1 MADGAYYGKMGFAR
15 FYALVFGLAY
25 IGVSL
30 VELIF
35 GEIRLG
41 DTVILQRTT
50 LQNIVHWLV
59 GIAVLGSFFAGEA
72 AARMVARIVGIVFL
86 VLVVWGFVA
95 PESLGGILGYGEN
108 TAIPMSYNI
117 IHLLTGLLALFAGFA
132 GDRRAAATA

>member
-15 FYALVFGLAY
+15 FYALVFGIAY

-35 GEIRLG
+35 GEITLG

-86 VLVVWGFVA
+86 VLVVWGFVS
-95 PESLGGILGYGEN
+95 PDSLGDLLGYEGG
-108 TAIPMSYNI
+108 IPMSYNI
-117 IHLLTGLLALFAGFA
+117 IHLLTALLALFAGFA
-132 GDRRAAATA
+132 GSRRAPATA